1 MRHPF
6 GVVFEVESTTST
18 KEHVATSSEEGL
30 TEPGELCR
38 WGREGRVC
46 GSPTEVDEVRSI
58 VIEALCEKYCCF
70 YANFLICVV
79 KDIAIAGTNQDIT
92 P

>member
-6 GVVFEVESTTST
+6 VVVFEVESTTST

-30 TEPGELCR
+30 AEPGELCR
-38 WGREGRVC
+38 WGREVRVC
-46 GSPTEVDEVRSI
+46 GSPTEVGEVRSI

-70 YANFLICVV
+70 YANFLIGVV
-79 KDIAIAGTNQDIT
+79 
-92 P
+92 